1 MKTNDVFAF
10 VVLAAIGV
18 VAPASAA
25 GLTAQTSDENGVKI
39 VVTPGDLSSSATIW
53 NFEVVLE
60 THTHPLVDEM
70 AEASALVANGK
81 SYTPLV
87 WIGSPPGGHHRQ
99 GRLRFM
105 AITPRPSTIELRIRL
120 NGEAAPRTFR
130 WSLSEAQ

>member
-1 MKTNDVFAF
+1 MKTNGLFAV
-10 VVLAAIGV
+10 VVLASITLS
-18 VAPASAA
+18 APASAA
-25 GLTAQTSDENGVKI
+25 GLAAQTSDENGVKI
-39 VVTPGDLSSSATIW
+39 VVTPGDLSGTATVW

-70 AEASALVANGK
+70 AASELVANGK
-81 SYTPLV
+81 FFPPLV

-105 AITPRPSTIELRIRL
+105 AVTPRPQVIELRIRL
-120 NGEAAPRTFR
+120 NGELTPRTFK

>member
-1 MKTNDVFAF
+1 MMKHALSAVI
-10 VVLAAIGV
+10 VLAMLV
-18 VAPASAA
+18 VIAPASGA
-25 GLTAQTSDENGVKI
+25 GLAPQTSDENGVKI
-39 VVTPGDLSSSATIW
+39 VVIPGDLSNSATVW

-81 SYTPLV
+81 SYPPLV

-105 AITPRPSTIELRIRL
+105 AVTPQPQVIELRIHL
-120 NGEAAPRTFR
+120 NGEPTPRTFK